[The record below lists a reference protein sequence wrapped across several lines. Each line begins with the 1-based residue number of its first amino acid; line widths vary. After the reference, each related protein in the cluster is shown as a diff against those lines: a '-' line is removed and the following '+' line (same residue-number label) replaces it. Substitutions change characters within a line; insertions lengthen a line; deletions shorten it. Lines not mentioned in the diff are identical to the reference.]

1 MKKLSIV
8 VPVYNSE
15 KYLKKCV
22 DSILKQPYENIE
34 LILVDDGSVDSS
46 PQICDNY
53 ALEDSR
59 VKVIHEENAGIS
71 QARNNGINIATGYY
85 LTFADNDDYV
95 DKDIFITLINCIE
108 ANNVDYAEC
117 GVNLVFKESI
127 ICDHNYPH
135 NEFIFDTKQGLEMFD
150 EEVRPYVWNKVF
162 IREKAQG
169 IQFRDGYGE
178 DRYFALD
185 YLVKNN
191 RFMYIS
197 KPMYYWNRTN
207 ENSFTRSKFN
217 ERNLTYVDFY
227 KYMADICYKY
237 NLSDKA
243 LKYEKDYFTKLF
255 VYYAMARRYKVA
267 NYKEHMKSFYNDFH
281 KQYSRAMEVTENKLL
296 RIGMFFFNRI
306 PRVTGYFSGVVIG
319 IYRNRRNK
327 MR

>member
-15 KYLKKCV
+15 KYLKKCI
-22 DSILKQPYENIE
+22 DSILNQSYENIE

-53 ALEDSR
+53 ALNDSR
-59 VKVIHEENAGIS
+59 VTVIHEKNAGIS

-95 DKDIFITLINCIE
+95 DKDIYTTLINCIE
-108 ANNVDYAEC
+108 TNNVDYAEC
-117 GVNLVFKESI
+117 GVNLVFKERTF
-127 ICDHNYPH
+127 CDHKYPYD
-135 NEFIFDTKQGLEMFD
+135 EFIFDTKQGLEMFD
-150 EEVRPYVWNKVF
+150 EEVRPYVWNKIF
-162 IREKAQG
+162 IKEKAEG

-178 DRYFALD
+178 DRYFVLD
-185 YLVKNN
+185 YLIKNN

-197 KPMYYWNRTN
+197 NPMYYWNRTN

-217 ERNLTYVDFY
+217 EKNLTYVDFY

-237 NLSDKA
+237 ELPEKA
-243 LKYEKDYFTKLF
+243 LKYEKEYFTKLF
-255 VYYAMARRYKVA
+255 VYFAMARIYKVA
-267 NYKEHMKSFYNDFH
+267 NYKKHMKTIYNDFH
-281 KQYSRAMEVTENKLL
+281 KQYIRAMEVTESKLL
-296 RIGMFFFNRI
+296 RVGMFFFDRI
-306 PRVTGYFSGVVIG
+306 PRLTGFFSGIAIG